1 MSVIQAK
8 SLHEAEDLL
17 NSGIVKKVELAF
29 NINSDEFFKLA
40 LECGDR
46 GAKITKGKNFF
57 IITLKKWVIP
67 SNDLPATKSNVLM

>member
-29 NINSDEFFKLA
+29 DINSDEFFKLA

-46 GAKITKGKNFF
+46 GAKITRGKEFF
-57 IITLKKWVIP
+57 VITFKKWVIP
-67 SNDLPATKSNVLM
+67 SNQVSATKSNVLM

>member
-29 NINSDEFFKLA
+29 DINSDEFFKLA

-46 GAKITKGKNFF
+46 GAKITRGKEFF
-57 IITLKKWVIP
+57 VITFKKWVIP
-67 SNDLPATKSNVLM
+67 SNDVSATKSNILM

>member
-46 GAKITKGKNFF
+46 GAKITKGKEYFV
-57 IITLKKWVIP
+57 ITFKKWVIP
-67 SNDLPATKSNVLM
+67 SNDLTATKSNVLM

>member
-46 GAKITKGKNFF
+46 GAKITKGKEYFV
-57 IITLKKWVIP
+57 ITFKKWAIP
-67 SNDLPATKSNVLM
+67 SNDLTATKSNVLM

>member
-46 GAKITKGKNFF
+46 GAKITKGKEHFV
-57 IITLKKWVIP
+57 ITFKKWVIP
-67 SNDLPATKSNVLM
+67 SNDLTATKSNVLM